1 MRVKD
6 ILKISCTFL
15 DKDDLDPISKNTM
28 LKGYEIK
35 DDTQNLF
42 AKFKMIG
49 VEEEA
54 KKGLSG
60 WAIFGIVAGCL
71 AVVGITVLVVVLV
84 KKKGSYKSNWN
95 F

>member
-1 MRVKD
+1 
-6 ILKISCTFL
+6 
-15 DKDDLDPISKNTM
+15 
-28 LKGYEIK
+28 
-35 DDTQNLF
+35 
-42 AKFKMIG
+42 MIG

-95 F
+95 FQKLALTKKYLFLAQIVEINFV